1 MPGRVLN
8 ARGGPPS
15 QDGRAGT
22 GILGGMATT
31 RRETNVRLPQ
41 SAVDALA
48 WIADSRNTSRD
59 ETVRQLL
66 AEHLAIQ
73 EPLPRDDRCCH
84 IATVLRYPPAPR
96 HRREPKSG
104 CVLRLRLDSGVAD
117 RARAVSLQLPGQAPR
132 AHPHYQARLLSDAV
146 LTAIA
151 RVKPFT
157 DEFLTGLMPLLRH
170 RAALGLW
177 HLAVAATSTGP
188 EDAVRDAAE
197 LLRAEQGAR
206 LVALTE
212 KQKQT
217 LLVDEALDETTAW
230 HLSDRFTV
238 AANLARIWLAG
249 PDAAAHEQELY
260 DQNTEW
266 NEKRQ
271 DLRART
277 DKREVRR
284 GVRHGFDWSGRGGAA
299 VWRASRKVALDDFE
313 DWLVRRPV
321 GEQTRFLPAP
331 GWQVRTPESWRAHL
345 VSGDLSDP
353 FATWLRDG
361 RVLAFRWRERTA
373 LWPLTQAPVPTG
385 CTPVAGVEPMLE
397 AARGVPPQRMRE
409 FIEAM
414 LLGWDRDDEEDDDVL
429 GLVIV
434 PIDKAEQFGLVGA
447 EERRLA
453 KTQARATNL
462 ELMRRVI
469 ASLPPEHELT
479 RATLTN
485 LMGNARR
492 FAAVAQRAKL
502 EFAPA
507 RATYSWWVHSVAEE
521 VVQGLRA
528 DALGWLAVWVRRR
541 HDLELRTVGYAR
553 WKAAYHR
560 YWRPPSPWWPPT
572 PQV

>member
-1 MPGRVLN
+1 
-8 ARGGPPS
+8 
-15 QDGRAGT
+15 
-22 GILGGMATT
+22 MATT

-41 SAVDALA
+41 CAVDALV
-48 WIADSRNTSRD
+48 WIAGSRNTSRD
-59 ETVRQLL
+59 ETARQLL
-66 AEHLAIQ
+66 AEYLAIQ
-73 EPLPRDDRCCH
+73 EPLPRDDRWCH

-96 HRREPKSG
+96 HRLEPKAG
-104 CVLRLRLDSGVAD
+104 CVLRLRLDPGVAD

-151 RVKPFT
+151 RVTPFT
-157 DEFLTGLMPLLRH
+157 DEFLTGLLPLLRH

-206 LVALTE
+206 EVALTNE
-212 KQKQT
+212 QKQT

-230 HLSDRFTV
+230 HLSDRFAV
-238 AANLARIWLAG
+238 ATNLARALLAG
-249 PDAAAHEQELY
+249 PHAAAHEQELY
-260 DQNTEW
+260 EQNTAW

-271 DLRART
+271 DLRAST

-284 GVRHGFDWSGRGGAA
+284 GVRRSFDWSGRGGAA

-331 GWQVRTPESWRAHL
+331 GWQVRIPESWRAHV
-345 VSGDLSDP
+345 VSGELP
-353 FATWLRDG
+353 EPVATWLREG
-361 RVLAFRWRERTA
+361 KVLAFPWRERTA
-373 LWPLTQAPVPTG
+373 LWPLTQIPGPPGWGPVD
-385 CTPVAGVEPMLE
+385 GVEPMLA
-397 AARGVPPQRMRE
+397 AARGVPPHRVRE

-414 LLGWDRDDEEDDDVL
+414 LLGWDRDDSEDDDVL
-429 GLVIV
+429 GQVIV
-434 PIDKAEQFGLVGA
+434 PIDKAEQFGLVDA
-447 EERRLA
+447 EQRRLA
-453 KTQARATNL
+453 KAQARATNL

-469 ASLPPEHELT
+469 ASVPPEQELT
-479 RATLTN
+479 RAALTN

-502 EFAPA
+502 DFRPV

-528 DALGWLAVWVRRR
+528 DAVEWLAVWVRRQ
-541 HDLELRTVGYAR
+541 HDLELRTVGFAK

-560 YWRPPSPWWPPT
+560 YWVPPWWSPT
-572 PQV
+572 PPV